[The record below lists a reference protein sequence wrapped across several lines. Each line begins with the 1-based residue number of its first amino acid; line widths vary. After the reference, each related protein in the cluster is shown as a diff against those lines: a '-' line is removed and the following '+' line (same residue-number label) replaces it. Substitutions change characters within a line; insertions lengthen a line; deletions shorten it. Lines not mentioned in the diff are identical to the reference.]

1 MKMLATSEITA
12 TQEIQENYSKNNKE
26 TNEYKNPISRTII
39 PSLLLSIFLTIS
51 FILFV
56 IYLLHKKILKT
67 NSLYE
72 HDKKANLIYRKHY
85 DYLLVGAGLF
95 NAVLAEHFLRNGKTV
110 LVLERR
116 DHIAGNCF
124 TENKYDIDI
133 HVYGPHIFHTSN
145 KEVWKYIN
153 KFGEFKQT
161 SFSPLA
167 NYDEKFEEQAISML
181 GRTIYK
187 KLIKEYTEKQ
197 WERDCK
203 ELNPSII
210 KRLSF

>member
-1 MKMLATSEITA
+1 MLTKILIQVEIF
-12 TQEIQENYSKNNKE
+12 
-26 TNEYKNPISRTII
+26 
-39 PSLLLSIFLTIS
+39 LLL
-51 FILFV
+51 
-56 IYLLHKKILKT
+56 
-67 NSLYE
+67 
-72 HDKKANLIYRKHY
+72 
-85 DYLLVGAGLF
+85 GAGLF
-95 NAVLAEHFLRNGKTV
+95 NAVLAEHFLRNGKTI
-110 LVLERR
+110 LVLERH

-133 HVYGPHIFHTSN
+133 HIYGPHIFYTSN

-153 KFGEFKQT
+153 KFDEFKQT